1 MTLSPARP
9 VALVTGGSRGIGA
22 AISRRLAA
30 DGHAIAINYAGRRD
44 DAEALAAE
52 LNAAG
57 AQAIALQADVA
68 DPQAVRQL
76 FDAIED
82 RFGGIDVVVNS
93 AGVLQ
98 LAPLADTDDALFE
111 RVIGINLKGAFNVLR
126 ESARRVRDG
135 GRLITLSTSV
145 VGIRLENYS
154 VYAASKAAVETM
166 GAILSKELRGRNITV
181 NAVAPGPTATDLFL
195 DGKSPELI
203 ERLAKMNPLERLGTP
218 EDIAGAVAF
227 LASADGG
234 WINGQV
240 LRANGGMV

>member
-1 MTLSPARP
+1 M
-9 VALVTGGSRGIGA
+9 
-22 AISRRLAA
+22 
-30 DGHAIAINYAGRRD
+30 
-44 DAEALAAE
+44 
-52 LNAAG
+52 
-57 AQAIALQADVA
+57 
-68 DPQAVRQL
+68 RQL
-76 FDAIED
+76 FDAIEA

-98 LAPLADTDDALFE
+98 LAPLADTDDALFD

-126 ESARRVRDG
+126 ESATVRDG

-145 VGIRLENYS
+145 VGIKLENYS

-195 DGKSPELI
+195 EGKSPELI
-203 ERLAKMNPLERLGTP
+203 ERLARMNPLERLGTP
-218 EDIAGAVAF
+218 EDIAGAVGF
-227 LASADGG
+227 LAGTDGG
-234 WINGQV
+234 WINGQA

>member
-1 MTLSPARP
+1 MPTSSARR

-30 DGHAIAINYAGRRD
+30 DGHAVAINYAGRRD

-52 LNAAG
+52 LTATG

-76 FDAIED
+76 FDAIEA

-98 LAPLADTDDALFE
+98 LAPLADSDDALFE

-135 GRLITLSTSV
+135 GRLISLSTSV

-166 GAILSKELRGRNITV
+166 AAILSKELRGRNITV
-181 NAVAPGPTATDLFL
+181 NPCT
-195 DGKSPELI
+195 
-203 ERLAKMNPLERLGTP
+203 
-218 EDIAGAVAF
+218 
-227 LASADGG
+227 
-234 WINGQV
+234 
-240 LRANGGMV
+240 LR